1 MVYGF
6 GFKTAKTQCLLDGKI
21 VFYDACSSGN
31 LKEAKEFYKKNF
43 KYIGSGYTY
52 FINDVRNVSE
62 KLHHFFTRV

>member
-6 GFKTAKTQCLLDGKI
+6 GLKTAKTQCLLNGEI

-31 LKEAKEFYKKNF
+31 LKEAKEFYKNNF

-52 FINDVRNVSE
+52 FINDVKNVSE
-62 KLHHFFTRV
+62 KQKHFFTLV